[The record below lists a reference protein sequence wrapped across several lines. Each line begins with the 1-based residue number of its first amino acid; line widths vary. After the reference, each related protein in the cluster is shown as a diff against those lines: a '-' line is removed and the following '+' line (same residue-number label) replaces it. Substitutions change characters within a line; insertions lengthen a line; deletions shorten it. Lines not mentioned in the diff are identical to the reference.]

1 MPTPVKGQTTPSR
14 PTLKTGDSIRH
25 ATFGE
30 GVVMECVATA
40 GDHEVTVEFSEGVGV
55 KKLLLS
61 YAPLELV
68 VG

>member
-1 MPTPVKGQTTPSR
+1 
-14 PTLKTGDSIRH
+14 
-25 ATFGE
+25 
-30 GVVMECVATA
+30 MECVATA